1 MRVYVVMH
9 ESGSPRTWRN
19 GQIVA
24 FDTQHAAEVYCDGAG
39 QGYYVRAMYLA
50 DKEPRK

>member
-1 MRVYVVMH
+1 MRVYVVMD
-9 ESGSPRTWRN
+9 ERGAPRTWRN

-24 FDTQHAAEVYCDGAG
+24 FDTQQAAEGYCDGAG

-50 DKEPRK
+50 DKGPRK